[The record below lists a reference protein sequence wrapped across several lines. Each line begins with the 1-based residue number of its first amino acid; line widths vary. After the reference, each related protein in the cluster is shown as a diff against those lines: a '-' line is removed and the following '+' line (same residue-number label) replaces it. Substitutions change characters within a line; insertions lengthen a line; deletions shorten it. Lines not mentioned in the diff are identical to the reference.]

1 MEHLLLGS
9 TKEDSVCTYLACL
22 YLRCI
27 TETRCQDQRSLTSQ
41 HSSLSAASSAP
52 DSTEKAFLGSML
64 RASEDCWKS
73 DLFRSGRLQAEP
85 CGWQLL
91 SRLASGQ
98 TKSWS
103 LATTTWAPDDA
114 PLSQAEKTEG
124 RGRRTRG
131 YQGFTGPDWPIRK
144 QNGIPLKLEGSQAQ
158 TGTYLSSE
166 IFQMHWLTTCRLMEL
181 QRARAQCSALLPL
194 EKPLCYFCSQ
204 NLSCCVL
211 TTSASDAFF
220 LLLKQRMDLLVA
232 RSEPETAGPQSPS
245 ALKPPQHG
253 PRSVEEKTRQKGI
266 T

>member
-52 DSTEKAFLGSML
+52 DSTEKTFLGSML

-73 DLFRSGRLQAEP
+73 DLFSSGRLQAEP

-103 LATTTWAPDDA
+103 LATTTWARWRSAVTGRKDWGPRKENTRISRIYWSRLA
-114 PLSQAEKTEG
+114 NKKTKWYPFKTGRLS
-124 RGRRTRG
+124 
-131 YQGFTGPDWPIRK
+131 
-144 QNGIPLKLEGSQAQ
+144 GSD
-158 TGTYLSSE
+158 G
-166 IFQMHWLTTCRLMEL
+166 H
-181 QRARAQCSALLPL
+181 LPL
-194 EKPLCYFCSQ
+194 LWD
-204 NLSCCVL
+204 L
-211 TTSASDAFF
+211 SDA
-220 LLLKQRMDLLVA
+220 LIDNMSANGAAACSCSVL
-232 RSEPETAGPQSPS
+232 SPS
-245 ALKPPQHG
+245 ASRKA
-253 PRSVEEKTRQKGI
+253 SVLLLLPESLLLCSYHLR
-266 T
+266 